1 MGLLED
7 LQTEDKKFTTCL
19 LKTVFDSL
27 PEQEQ
32 EALRNAIENVKKD
45 ERSGKAKQYSTTWLS
60 NVLTTNGYPISRSSV
75 SRHLSGVC
83 SCEFPL

>member
-7 LQTEDKKFTTCL
+7 LQAVSKRETTCL
-19 LKTVFDSL
+19 LKTVFDTLS
-27 PEQEQ
+27 EEEQ
-32 EALRNAIENVKKD
+32 EALRTALENVKKD

-60 NVLTTNGYPISRSSV
+60 DVLTANGHPISRSSV